1 MVTLEKLDM
10 GVYIAFTRHV
20 TYASLIKHIG
30 SGGWIMTNKIKSFFI
45 KCKKRTWPI
54 LSDLDSPTLGNK
66 GFILW
71 SKQNLFFQE
80 KAGNLKQARLAH
92 FASSGSQ
99 SEHRVHIIS
108 PASGANNVI
117 QLVKYLL
124 KDTLT

>member
-1 MVTLEKLDM
+1 M
-10 GVYIAFTRHV
+10 GVYIAFTSRHV

-30 SGGWIMTNKIKSFFI
+30 LGGWIMTNKIKSFFI

-54 LSDLDSPTLGNK
+54 LSDFDSQDLANK
-66 GFILW
+66 GFIIIW

-80 KAGNLKQARLAH
+80 TAGNLKQARLAH
-92 FASSGSQ
+92 FVGSGSQ

-108 PASGANNVI
+108 PASRANNVI

-124 KDTLT
+124 TDTLT